1 MNDLDGKT
9 GRTVVLHITPTPNA
23 PGEARHFVADVL
35 GQHPNVE
42 SAKLVASELVTNAV
56 RHGGR
61 DAGDIVV
68 SVKRLDQSGTS
79 GVRVEVAQI
88 DHPGFAYEDQASG
101 HTNATGRG
109 LMIVDAVAKD
119 WGVEDD
125 GTVWAVLE

>member
-9 GRTVVLHITPTPNA
+9 SRTVVVYLTPTPKA
-23 PGEARHFVADVL
+23 PSEARHFVGDVL

-61 DAGDIVV
+61 DAGDIIV
-68 SVKRLDQSGTS
+68 SIQPLSRDEAS
-79 GVRVEVAQI
+79 GVRLEVSQV
-88 DHPGFAYEDQASG
+88 DHPGFSYVKEASG
-101 HTNATGRG
+101 HTSATGRG
-109 LMIVDAVAKD
+109 LMIVDAVATD
-119 WGVEDD
+119 WGVKDD